1 MPELPEVENVV
12 RGLRPFLVGRRFSSV
27 EVLNPAIIK
36 MGAERFEDAVSGSCI
51 SSIIRRGKYIVLD
64 LQGGQ
69 FLVFHLGMTG
79 RLYFSV
85 PSEPREKHTHVV
97 FAIDSMPRELRHVD
111 SRRFGGAYL
120 CHGPEFE
127 QFKRLHRLG
136 PEPLDLNFNCFAQ
149 LIKNR
154 RARIKALLLDQAT
167 LAGLGNIYCDESL
180 HRAGIHPC
188 RLASGLNSKELRGLF
203 LQIQRVLRHAIDQ
216 GGSSISDYVD
226 AEGSRGQYQNH
237 YRVYGR
243 NGEPCKAKNCHGFIR
258 RIQVAGRSSHFCPL
272 CQRWRGRRPSL
283 QPLRPAGRNR
293 T

>member
-12 RGLRPFLVGRRFSSV
+12 RGLRPFLDGRRFVSI

-36 MGAERFEDAVSGSCI
+36 EGAERFKDTVSGCVI
-51 SSIIRRGKYIVLD
+51 SSIVRRGKYIVFD

-79 RLYFSV
+79 KLYFSA
-85 PSEPREKHTHVV
+85 PADPREKHTHLI
-97 FAIDSMPRELRHVD
+97 FAIESLPRELRHVD

-120 CHGPEFE
+120 YDGPGLER
-127 QFKRLHRLG
+127 FKRLHRLG
-136 PEPLDLNFNCFAQ
+136 PDPLELSYVRFAE
-149 LIKNR
+149 LIKKRN
-154 RARIKALLLDQAT
+154 ARIKALLLDQST

-188 RLASGLNSKELRGLF
+188 RLASGLNPQELRGLF
-203 LQIQRVLRHAIDQ
+203 LQIQRVLRKAIEK

-226 AEGSRGQYQNH
+226 AEGYQGQYQNY

-243 NGEPCKAKNCHGFIR
+243 DREPCKRKNCPGVIR
-258 RIQVAGRSSHFCPL
+258 RIQVAGRSSHYCPE
-272 CQRWRGRRPSL
+272 CQRRRGRRPAL
-283 QPLRPAGRNR
+283 QRCRPAGRNQ